1 MDLKLLLLAR
11 PESSEPNGLEMAALL
26 ARLGWPS

>member
-1 MDLKLLLLAR
+1 MGLKLLLLAR
-11 PESSEPNGLEMAALL
+11 PESCDPNGLEMDALL